1 LLVIAVLAKAETM
14 SIIYYVSK
22 EFATTLGI
30 VGMGAL
36 VGQLF
41 LTMKAK
47 SREFGKPLLIR

>member
-22 EFATTLGI
+22 ELTTTLGI
-30 VGMGAL
+30 AGMGAL